1 VVTTAPTG
9 DADLAALL
17 VVGEGGVSNS
27 RLVAAAMTA
36 AVEATTVLDR
46 GCLPLSEAPSSARC
60 TVIISLRL
68 TCPTAMSRLSST

>member
-1 VVTTAPTG
+1 MTDRGPGLAGRRTELRVVTTAPTG

-36 AVEATTVLDR
+36 AVEATTVLDG
-46 GCLPLSEAPSSARC
+46 GCLPLCEAPSSAR
-60 TVIISLRL
+60 SAR
-68 TCPTAMSRLSST
+68 